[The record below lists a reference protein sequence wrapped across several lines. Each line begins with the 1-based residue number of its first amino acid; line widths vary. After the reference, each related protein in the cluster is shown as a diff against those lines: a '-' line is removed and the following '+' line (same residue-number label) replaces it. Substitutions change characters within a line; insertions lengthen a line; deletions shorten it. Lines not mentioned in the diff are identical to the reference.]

1 MNIFDLVVEYEE
13 LRTQY
18 LEAANN
24 LDKVTR
30 FWNTFNPD
38 PIGLLNNRQFLHLRD
53 RLFELLRVCKGI
65 DAAAF
70 SKIHKGHPYY
80 FIGITSYLLD
90 DFQTAIYFL
99 MQQLQK
105 TLMLALI

>member
-1 MNIFDLVVEYEE
+1 MHIFDLVVEFEE
-13 LRTQY
+13 FKAQY

-24 LDKVTR
+24 FDKVTR

-65 DAAAF
+65 DSVAF
-70 SKIHKGHPYY
+70 SKIHKGHPHY
-80 FIGITSYLLD
+80 FNCSLFNKH
-90 DFQTAIYFL
+90 FQFWAANISHSIHNFL
-99 MQQLQK
+99 YRVGF
-105 TLMLALI
+105 